1 MLFYFL
7 LAFIWY
13 LVYEFIFKI
22 AVAEKILNSEKNFTR
37 RSFQIIEM
45 VFSTKRINR
54 DFNFIQNDTELMGYA

>member
-22 AVAEKILNSEKNFTR
+22 AVAEKILKSKKFLPDGH
-37 RSFQIIEM
+37 S
-45 VFSTKRINR
+45 K
-54 DFNFIQNDTELMGYA
+54 L

>member
-22 AVAEKILNSEKNFTR
+22 AVAEKILKSEKIFTR
-37 RSFQIIEM
+37 RSFQIIKM
-45 VFSTKRINR
+45 VFSSKRINR
-54 DFNFIQNDTELMGYA
+54 DWNFIQNNTELMGYA